1 MEDVLSKAKY
11 KIPSEAADKAFAM
24 MDLGDKFRLDYGE
37 YREFYENLV
46 KKLETQGSRTAV
58 TRDFRNMGEKM
69 SRKISMSMKG
79 AAIRAGYRKL
89 QDGTF
94 DRTLGKAWE
103 EILKRKSGRR
113 GQKARKKRK
122 KKKAKYKAPAGVY
135 TQPKLRE
142 RIHATLLN
150 QNTHGTAAGEWS
162 ARKSQELNR
171 RYQKA
176 GGGFVNKK

>member
-1 MEDVLSKAKY
+1 LN
-11 KIPSEAADKAFAM
+11 
-24 MDLGDKFRLDYGE
+24 LGDKFILN
-37 YREFYENLV
+37 FNVYEDFVENFIS
-46 KKLETQGSRTAV
+46 KLKTPA
-58 TRDFRNMGEKM
+58 EKTSIRRKFNTLKPKM
-69 SRKISMSMKG
+69 DRKIKLYFKKVAKEM
-79 AAIRAGYRKL
+79 GYFEIKP
-89 QDGTF
+89 DVF
-94 DRTLGKAWE
+94 DRSLGQFKKSWE